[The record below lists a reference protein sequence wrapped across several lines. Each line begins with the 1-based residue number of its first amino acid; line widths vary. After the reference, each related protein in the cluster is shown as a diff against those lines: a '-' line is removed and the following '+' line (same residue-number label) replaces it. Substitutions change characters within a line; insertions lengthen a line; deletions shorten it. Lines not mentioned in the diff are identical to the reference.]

1 MPVHPHELV
10 AQELWRAVSTADV
23 EALGRV
29 FTEDLEWHASGRGSK
44 AGTFRGP
51 EAVLDYLAGIG
62 EDAERFD
69 SELVDILV
77 GRVHTAL
84 VTRVSGE
91 RGGKKL
97 ESGFVLLLRI
107 EGDRI
112 AEVWAIPRDQLSIDE
127 FWAEPTG

>member
-1 MPVHPHELV
+1 MPIHPHELV

-23 EALGRV
+23 EALDRV
-29 FTEDLEWHASGRGSK
+29 FTPDLEWHASGRGK
-44 AGTFRGP
+44 RAGTFTGP

-69 SELVDILV
+69 SDLEDILV
-77 GRVHTAL
+77 GNKLTAL
-84 VTRVSGE
+84 VTRVTGE
-91 RGGKKL
+91 RGGQKL

-127 FWAEPTG
+127 FWAE